1 LCKGLHNHDPIPTST
16 FGDVDGTP
24 AALCPVTMSRDL
36 VLTQPQIRPRWLSLV
51 EDPPTPLEPEALTPR
66 SPEPLRVETPNPNVA
81 RRPLSLDT
89 RRDASRRALADPSS
103 QLRRAQTEQQL
114 VGRNG
119 NNESKDGNTHAAQ
132 VASPE
137 LVWSTAEKQLPTWDL
152 NQDGFLS
159 RSELEKVAQDPKVKG
174 LDAAVLMSLLSNL
187 DEIQALSNDE
197 YGFENDGIT
206 GKDLGELRK
215 LGDKAELNQKV
226 VGTAGWGLQKS
237 QTSTDLFDQDGPN
250 YDAVKQGSLGSCEF
264 LSAAVALAKRDPEA
278 IKKMISDNGDGSY
291 TVRFPGSKDP
301 IRVTLSDAE
310 LGRAAT
316 AGKDGR
322 WIGVLEKA
330 YGQFMNQ
337 RTLLPSDSPQL
348 ATESQPG
355 RIAMKA
361 LTGRE
366 GDQDILGP
374 VTTNLA
380 TTRKKLT
387 EAMKDGRLVTAG
399 IGKELITKGTDGLPA
414 NHQYTVLNYDPK
426 TDQITL
432 RNPWGGGEL
441 RDANGKP
448 RDGKNDGVFTM
459 SLTDFY
465 ARFNDVVYETRAPRQ
480 KRQ

>member
-1 LCKGLHNHDPIPTST
+1 MHNEGPVQTLT
-16 FGDVDGTP
+16 RRQTVGTLT
-24 AALCPVTMSRDL
+24 AIGSRTMSRDL
-36 VLTQPQIRPRWLSLV
+36 VLTQPPIRPRWLRLLD
-51 EDPPTPLEPEALTPR
+51 ETPAKLEPEPRAALEPSRAEPSTP
-66 SPEPLRVETPNPNVA
+66 TA
-81 RRPLSLDT
+81 QRRPPSLDT
-89 RRDASRRALADPSS
+89 RRDASRRALADPTS
-103 QLRRAQTEQQL
+103 QLRRVQTEQRL
-114 VGRNG
+114 SRRDL
-119 NNESKDGNTHAAQ
+119 DGKSADGTQNTAQ

-137 LVWSTAEKQLPTWDL
+137 SVWSTAEKQLPAWDL
-152 NQDGFLS
+152 DKDGFLS
-159 RSELEKVAQDPKVKG
+159 RAELEKVAQDPNVKG
-174 LDAAVLMSLLSNL
+174 LDAAVLMSLLGNL
-187 DEIQALSNDE
+187 DEIQGLSNDE

-206 GKDLGELRK
+206 SKDLGELRK

-226 VGTAGWGLQKS
+226 VGTAGWGLQKA
-237 QTSTDLFDQDGPN
+237 QASTQLFDQGGPN
-250 YDAVKQGSLGSCEF
+250 YEEVKQGSLGSCEF

-278 IKKMISDNGDGSY
+278 IKKMIGDNGDGSY

-322 WIGVLEKA
+322 WISVLEKA
-330 YGQFMNQ
+330 YGQYMDQ
-337 RTLLPSDSPQL
+337 GALLKSDSPQL

-387 EAMKDGRLVTAG
+387 EAMEDGRLVTAG
-399 IGKELITKGTDGLPA
+399 IAKELITEGTDGLPA

-441 RDANGKP
+441 RGADGKP

-459 SLTDFY
+459 PLSDFY
-465 ARFNDVVYETRAPRQ
+465 ARFNDVVYETRPVRKKA
-480 KRQ
+480 K

>member
-1 LCKGLHNHDPIPTST
+1 
-16 FGDVDGTP
+16 
-24 AALCPVTMSRDL
+24 MSRDL
-36 VLTQPQIRPRWLSLV
+36 VLSQPQIRPRWLSLV
-51 EDPPTPLEPEALTPR
+51 EEAPTTNEPEPR
-66 SPEPLRVETPNPNVA
+66 APLNAQPLRVETTTPNDE
-81 RRPLSLDT
+81 RRPPSLDT
-89 RRDASRRALADPSS
+89 RRDASRRALAEPAT
-103 QLRRAQTEQQL
+103 QLRRAETE
-114 VGRNG
+114 RRFT
-119 NNESKDGNTHAAQ
+119 SRDGSSGSVDGAQNTAQ

-137 LVWSTAEKQLPTWDL
+137 SVWSTAEKRLSTWDL
-152 NQDGFLS
+152 DQNGFLS
-159 RSELEKVAQDPKVKG
+159 RAELEKVAQDPNVKG
-174 LDAAVLMSLLSNL
+174 LDAAVLMSLLKNL
-187 DEIQALSNDE
+187 DEIQGLSNDE

-226 VGTAGWGLQKS
+226 VGAAGWGLQQSKS
-237 QTSTDLFDQDGPN
+237 PTQLFDQDGPN
-250 YDAVKQGSLGSCEF
+250 YEEVKQGSLGSCEF

-310 LGRAAT
+310 LSRAAT

-330 YGQFMNQ
+330 YGQYMNQ
-337 RTLLPSDSPQL
+337 RAVLKSDSPQL

-355 RIAMKA
+355 QIAMQA
-361 LTGRE
+361 LTGRK

-387 EAMKDGRLVTAG
+387 EAMQDGRLVTAG
-399 IGKELITKGTDGLPA
+399 IAKELITKGTDGLPA

-441 RDANGKP
+441 KGPDGKAK
-448 RDGKNDGVFTM
+448 DGKNDGVFTM
-459 SLTDFY
+459 SLSDFY
-465 ARFNDVVYETRAPRQ
+465 ARFTDVVYETPAP
-480 KRQ
+480 KKVK